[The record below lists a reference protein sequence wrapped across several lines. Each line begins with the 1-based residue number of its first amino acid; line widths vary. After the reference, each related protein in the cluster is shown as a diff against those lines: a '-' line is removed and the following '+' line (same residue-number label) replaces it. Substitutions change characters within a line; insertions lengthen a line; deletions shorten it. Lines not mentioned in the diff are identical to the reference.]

1 MEIFKERMK
10 TLSAFEFLNELKKI
24 DAMIK
29 NKEIEIEQWKSI
41 ATSSTVHSDGE
52 RVQSSGSKQKMAD
65 AVIEFV
71 DIAAEVEV
79 EKNRLIQKKR
89 DIIRVIEQ
97 LPATQYDLLHK
108 IYVQCFTLAE
118 AADMEMKSY
127 SWAKNVH
134 RKGLANVQKI
144 LDERK

>member
-1 MEIFKERMK
+1 MNE
-10 TLSAFEFLNELKKI
+10 LNAFEFLNELKKI

-29 NKEIEIEQWKSI
+29 NKEIEIEQWRSI
-41 ATSSTVHSDGE
+41 ATNSTVCSDGE

-65 AVIEFV
+65 AVCEFV
-71 DIAAEVEV
+71 DITAEVEA

-89 DIIRVIEQ
+89 DIIQVIEQ

-108 IYVQCFTLAE
+108 IYVQSFTLAE
-118 AADMEMKSY
+118 AADMEMRSY

-134 RKGLANVQKI
+134 RKGLSNVQKI
-144 LDERK
+144 LDERKAQ

>member
-1 MEIFKERMK
+1 MK
-10 TLSAFEFLNELKKI
+10 TLNAFEFLNELKKI

-29 NKEIEIEQWKSI
+29 NKEIEIEQWRSI
-41 ATSSTVHSDGE
+41 ATSSTVCSEGE

-71 DIAAEVEV
+71 DITAEVEA
-79 EKNRLIQKKR
+79 EKNRLIRKKR
-89 DIIRVIEQ
+89 DTICVIEQ

-108 IYVQCFTLAE
+108 IYVQGFTLAE
-118 AADMEMKSY
+118 AADIGMKSY

-134 RKGLANVQKI
+134 RKGLSNVQKI
-144 LDERK
+144 LDEREQNDKS